1 MPNSLFNL
9 PKTLSAHP
17 EAENLKKFVE
27 RVLSERGDEIAFIVV
42 FGSAAKGKWT
52 VRSDLDVFIGL
63 SVDDGLR
70 LIDRIGQFADL
81 AEGNLEVFPYARS
94 EWKRMFDGLHPLLL
108 EVLED
113 GIVLF
118 DKGDFAAMRET
129 FRKWRSDGL
138 VIRNPFGWRILL
150 ERKANSSSQLHQHN
164 DANCSQSCQDQY
176 GSPERIEREEQ
187 SQPNARH

>member
-9 PKTLSAHP
+9 PETLSAHP
-17 EAENLKKFVE
+17 EAENLKKFVG

-70 LIDRIGQFADL
+70 LIDRIGQFAGL
-81 AEGNLEVFPYARS
+81 VEGNLEVFPYARS
-94 EWKRMFDGLHPLLL
+94 EWKRMFEGLHPLLL

-138 VIRNPFGWRILL
+138 VIRNPFGWQILL
-150 ERKANSSSQLHQHN
+150 ERKANSPSQLHQN
-164 DANCSQSCQDQY
+164 DDANCRQSRQDQY
-176 GSPERIEREEQ
+176 GSPEGVEHKEQ
-187 SQPNARH
+187 S

>member
-1 MPNSLFNL
+1 MLLTEVRPLTSFLNTMHGRLCAMLNSLSNL
-9 PKTLSAHP
+9 PETLLAHP

-42 FGSAAKGKWT
+42 FGSAAKGNWT

-94 EWKRMFDGLHPLLL
+94 EWKRMFDSLHPLLL

-118 DKGDFAAMRET
+118 DKGDFAAMREI

-138 VIRNPFGWRILL
+138 VIRNQFGWRILL
-150 ERKANSSSQLHQHN
+150 EQKANSLSQLHQSD
-164 DANCSQSCQDQY
+164 DANC
-176 GSPERIEREEQ
+176 R
-187 SQPNARH
+187 

>member
-1 MPNSLFNL
+1 MLNSLSNL
-9 PKTLSAHP
+9 PETLLAHP

-63 SVDDGLR
+63 SVDDDLR

-94 EWKRMFDGLHPLLL
+94 EWKRMFDSLHPLLL

-118 DKGDFAAMRET
+118 DKGDFAAMREI

-138 VIRNPFGWRILL
+138 VIRNQFGWRILL
-150 ERKANSSSQLHQHN
+150 ERKANSLSQLHQSN
-164 DANCSQSCQDQY
+164 DANC
-176 GSPERIEREEQ
+176 R
-187 SQPNARH
+187 

>member
-1 MPNSLFNL
+1 MPNSLSNL
-9 PKTLSAHP
+9 PEALSAHP

-63 SVDDGLR
+63 SIDDGMR
-70 LIDRIGQFADL
+70 LIDRIGKFAKVV
-81 AEGNLEVFPYARS
+81 EGNLEVFPYARS
-94 EWKRMFDGLHPLLL
+94 EWKRMFDNLHPLLL

-118 DKGDFAAMRET
+118 DRGDFAEMRET

-138 VIRNPFGWRILL
+138 IIRNPFGWRILL
-150 ERKANSSSQLHQHN
+150 ERKANSPSQLHQHD
-164 DANCSQSCQDQY
+164 DANC
-176 GSPERIEREEQ
+176 R
-187 SQPNARH
+187 